1 VKQRCVV
8 YQTTCVM
15 SVVTKT
21 LDVTTEAAGFE
32 TKTVLLTHVICMIF
46 IANKV
51 VDYCYHVDYR

>member
-1 VKQRCVV
+1 MKQRCVV

-32 TKTVLLTHVICMIF
+32 TKTVLLTYMYDMYDIHC
-46 IANKV
+46 
-51 VDYCYHVDYR
+51 